1 MATKESSWKCAHS
14 ASIIT
19 ETNTQAVIRVT
30 SYWENLGWSYD
41 INYVSSWVYCNG
53 EEHQVKKN
61 GSVDAPNSNSKYS
74 MGYYDFTIDKTT
86 ATQKISCYAKITSN
100 SSYVSG
106 TKTSTATSVSV
117 DSKKYHTISY
127 DSTGGSGTPSSQTKW
142 YNESIKLSSTVPVK
156 SGYTFVSWC
165 TNTSGT
171 GTKYNP
177 GDTYSS
183 NANLTLYAIWEANK
197 YTVTYNANGGSNA
210 PAQQTKTYGVNLIL
224 SSSTPTKTYY
234 NFLGWSTSAN
244 GTVMY
249 KAGSVYSNNS
259 AVTLYAVWELAYTKP
274 RINNYTVQRCTST
287 GVIDD
292 NGTYLKI
299 IFDWATD
306 EPVTEIKMEWK
317 PLTDSWTNC
326 VSTTHTATGTS
337 GYVNKVVG
345 SGNVSIESAY
355 DVRIYVA
362 DTIDHSYSPTR
373 NIPTPKY
380 PIDILHDGLGVAFGK
395 AAETENLFEVNYDAQ
410 FNGDIYGQLTMAG
423 GAVTIGDEGYID
435 VYSNILLDGVNN
447 QVELGQQNIVLNG
460 DSGAVTAKGS
470 ISTNTGYKQSGN
482 TILRNSGGNT
492 ILSGTSGYN
501 VYIRPNGDTNDDG
514 RVLIK
519 TDGTITAMGGST
531 QIYGC
536 KVLYTNTNGSNTE
549 ITLNETSANFSYI
562 EIFYKNNDG
571 YYSSV
576 KVESPNGKTACLMSI
591 DPNSSSTLYFKGTSV
606 VISGTSIK
614 PNHYSEFGV
623 KSSGVT
629 GFSSTNYNYITK
641 VIGYK

>member
-14 ASIIT
+14 ASIIS
-19 ETNTQAVIRVT
+19 ETNTQAIIRVT

-53 EEHQVKKN
+53 KEHEVKKN

-74 MGYYDFTIDKTT
+74 MGYHDFTIDKTT

-127 DSTGGSGTPSSQTKW
+127 DSTGGSGTPSNQTKW

-156 SGYTFVSWC
+156 TGYTFVSWC

-210 PAQQTKTYGVNLIL
+210 PAQQTKTYGVNLTL
-224 SSSTPTKTYY
+224 SSSIPTRTYY
-234 NFLGWSTSAN
+234 NFLGWSTSTN

-249 KAGSVYSNNS
+249 KAGSVYSNNTS
-259 AVTLYAVWELAYTKP
+259 VTLYAVWELAYTKP
-274 RINNYTVQRCTST
+274 RINNYTVQRCTSG

-292 NGTYLKI
+292 SGTYLKI
-299 IFDWATD
+299 IFDWYTD
-306 EPVTEIKMEWK
+306 EPVAEIKMEWK
-317 PLTDSWTNC
+317 PQTSIWANC
-326 VSTTHTATGTS
+326 TSEVHSATGTS
-337 GYVNKVVG
+337 GYVNKIVG
-345 SGNVSIESAY
+345 SGQVSIETAY

-362 DTIDHSYSPTR
+362 DTIDSSYSPTR
-373 NIPTPKY
+373 NVPTPEY

-395 AAETENLFEVNYDAQ
+395 AAELVDTAEFKFKAKFNNGIDGDLVLNNGNLDIFDGYVYI
-410 FNGDIYGQLTMAG
+410 NGEECTISLGGDYINMNGTTGNITAG
-423 GAVTIGDEGYID
+423 GTIE
-435 VYSNILLDGVNN
+435 SA
-447 QVELGQQNIVLNG
+447 
-460 DSGAVTAKGS
+460 S
-470 ISTNTGYKQSGN
+470 GYKQSGN
-482 TILRNSGGNT
+482 TILRHSGGNT
-492 ILSGTSGYN
+492 ILSASSGYN
-501 VYIRPNGDTNDDG
+501 LYLRPNGDSNDTG
-514 RVLIK
+514 RVMIK

-536 KVLYTNTNGSNTE
+536 KVLYTNTNGSNAE

-591 DPNSSSTLYFKGTSV
+591 DPNSSATLYFKGTSV

-623 KSSGVT
+623 KSSGIT